1 MDLGGGAGRAASRW
15 GLPLPGLPDVFQSL
29 ALDDFDKPP
38 AHGGLLAE
46 PQSVPCATRGKRMQF
61 DWWHGVLTSPL
72 LLMTGLS

>member
-1 MDLGGGAGRAASRW
+1 MGECEAAATLRRLEPQMELGGGAGRAAFRW

-46 PQSVPCATRGKRMQF
+46 PQSVPCATRGKKNAI
-61 DWWHGVLTSPL
+61 
-72 LLMTGLS
+72 